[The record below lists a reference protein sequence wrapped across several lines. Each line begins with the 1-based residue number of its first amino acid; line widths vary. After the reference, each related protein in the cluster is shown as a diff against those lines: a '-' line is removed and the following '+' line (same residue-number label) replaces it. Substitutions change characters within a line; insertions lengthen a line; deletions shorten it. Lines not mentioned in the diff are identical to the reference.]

1 MMARIFATDA
11 RAFNFTKQMLMV
23 VEGDLGFNIVI
34 MGYFHTS
41 FSLKD
46 R

>member
-1 MMARIFATDA
+1 MMVRIFATDA

-23 VEGDLGFNIVI
+23 VGDLGFNTVI